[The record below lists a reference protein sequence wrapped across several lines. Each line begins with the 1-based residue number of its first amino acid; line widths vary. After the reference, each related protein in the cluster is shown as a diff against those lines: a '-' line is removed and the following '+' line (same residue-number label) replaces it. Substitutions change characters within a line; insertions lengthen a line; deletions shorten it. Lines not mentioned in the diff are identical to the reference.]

1 MLQHKETLCEYNTL
15 DHGIHE
21 FIVMDFSRAGA
32 DALIER
38 IQQIK
43 STLPSDDVSS
53 MLIDS
58 SGGTL
63 PINYAFS
70 RVRQIGVRSW
80 RDDSRVAVIAQST
93 SLFDMLSNL
102 LRILPRLKLRL
113 FTPDKRQAALD
124 WLRSS

>member
-1 MLQHKETLCEYNTL
+1 MLQHTDTLCEYNTL
-15 DHGIHE
+15 EHGIHE
-21 FIVMDFSRAGA
+21 FIVRDFSRAGA

-38 IQQIK
+38 IQQVQ
-43 STLPSDDVSS
+43 SALPSEDAAS

-58 SGGTL
+58 SRGTL

-70 RVRQIGVRSW
+70 RVRQVGVSSM
-80 RDDSRVAVIAQST
+80 RDDTRVAVIAQST

-102 LRILPRLKLRL
+102 LRMLPRLKLRL